1 MTSTRMAA
9 ETLRWLP
16 REGISRALGRVASL
30 EPPRALLARAIGLYV
45 RAYRVDLSDCEVP
58 RSGFRSFNEFFS
70 RPLRAGARPLDAE
83 PGSILCP
90 ADGKLEDEGS
100 IAPGSS
106 FLVKGRRYD
115 VGELLGS
122 GEDAARF
129 DGGRFAVV
137 YLSPR
142 DYHRVHAPV
151 SGRVSQARH
160 IGGTLFPVNRIGLD
174 HVPNLFAKNERI
186 AVHQQ
191 SELHGE
197 VVTVLVGAMIVGGI
211 ELAFDASIRSNQGNV
226 ERGVVRYED
235 VTLTRGAELGRF
247 LLGSTAIVLTTA
259 EARVVPGLTPGSS
272 VRMGQALYRAPDPGV
287 RA

>member
-1 MTSTRMAA
+1 
-9 ETLRWLP
+9 
-16 REGISRALGRVASL
+16 
-30 EPPRALLARAIGLYV
+30 
-45 RAYRVDLSDCEVP
+45 
-58 RSGFRSFNEFFS
+58 
-70 RPLRAGARPLDAE
+70 
-83 PGSILCP
+83 
-90 ADGKLEDEGS
+90 
-100 IAPGSS
+100 
-106 FLVKGRRYD
+106 
-115 VGELLGS
+115 
-122 GEDAARF
+122 
-129 DGGRFAVV
+129 
-137 YLSPR
+137 
-142 DYHRVHAPV
+142 
-151 SGRVSQARH
+151 VSQARH